1 MSTTQTGPPVES
13 YFEIV
18 DGTPVIREKF
28 VSRREVEA
36 IVSKFR
42 SDGLV
47 MNQLQ
52 RFFRHCRKLQLQL
65 RRNEKKWTEVKT
77 SILMLPAH
85 AANGMQRPRDPIPES
100 FVDFINRNVE
110 MIHTEDDFC
119 KGFMK
124 HFEAVLGY
132 APRHLGR
139 SDR

>member
-1 MSTTQTGPPVES
+1 MNPTQTGPPVES

-18 DGTPVIREKF
+18 DGIPVIREKF

-36 IVSKFR
+36 IVSRFK

-52 RFFRHCRKLQLQL
+52 RFFRHCRTLQLQL
-65 RRNEKKWTEVKT
+65 RRSEKPWPEVRT
-77 SILMLPAH
+77 SILLLPAH
-85 AANGMQRPRDPIPES
+85 AVNATQRPRDPIPPS
-100 FVDFINRNVE
+100 FVDFITRNVE

-124 HFEAVLGY
+124 HFEAVVGY
-132 APRHLGR
+132 APKYLGR